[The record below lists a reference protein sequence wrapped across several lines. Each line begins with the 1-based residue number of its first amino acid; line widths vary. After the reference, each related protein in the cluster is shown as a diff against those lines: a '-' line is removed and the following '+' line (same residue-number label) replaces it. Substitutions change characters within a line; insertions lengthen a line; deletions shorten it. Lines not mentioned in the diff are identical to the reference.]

1 VIKLW
6 NWPASALRE
15 ATRLASGFPPETSI
29 SLIFTLLIP
38 LLHRCADID
47 VKFQFRE
54 KRTGP
59 ENTTLQTVGVL
70 IFGCPV

>member
-1 VIKLW
+1 M
-6 NWPASALRE
+6 
-15 ATRLASGFPPETSI
+15 
-29 SLIFTLLIP
+29 P
-38 LLHRCADID
+38 LLQRCADID